1 MTFDAARGEMVLLTM
16 GTMETWTFDGA
27 QWTRRTP
34 ATTPTP
40 GLWVFHLAY
49 DPENQLAVFFCGETT
64 RSPLTYPRNTWVWNG
79 TDWKKLAPLRSPPP
93 TIDYAF
99 AYFPERHA
107 LVMHGG
113 WIEPNWQFLKN
124 VWLLTIQNA
133 PGTEIRFIGFNLGAR
148 SLA

>member
-49 DPENQLAVFFCGETT
+49 DPENQLAVFFCGETEK
-64 RSPLTYPRNTWVWNG
+64 RRVH
-79 TDWKKLAPLRSPPP
+79 R
-93 TIDYAF
+93 
-99 AYFPERHA
+99 
-107 LVMHGG
+107 
-113 WIEPNWQFLKN
+113 
-124 VWLLTIQNA
+124 
-133 PGTEIRFIGFNLGAR
+133 
-148 SLA
+148 

>member
-1 MTFDAARGEMVLLTM
+1 M
-16 GTMETWTFDGA
+16 
-27 QWTRRTP
+27 
-34 ATTPTP
+34 
-40 GLWVFHLAY
+40 
-49 DPENQLAVFFCGETT
+49 
-64 RSPLTYPRNTWVWNG
+64 TYPRNTWVWNG

-133 PGTEIRFIGFNLGAR
+133 PVTEIRFIGFNLGATEF
-148 SLA
+148 SLTSTGWVQTGTRHILQSSPDLTPPVSWVNLQTNAAPTETNAWLVPRRAGPFFRIMEQP